1 VGEKPIKPFESK
13 KSGIVLIVSS
23 LLVFGQAKALT
34 LAWDGVT
41 NVPVAGYCVYRGT
54 STRAYAT
61 TNNVGSATQMS
72 VAGLIVGATYFF
84 AVTSYN
90 STGQQSDY
98 SSELS
103 YTVPS
108 PPPPTPVP
116 PAPWQTASIGNLGAN
131 GSVAVSNGVYSV
143 TSAGNISGTADNF
156 NFLYQALSGDGEIK
170 AKIMSIQSPGTAA
183 RTGVMIREAL
193 TSNSKNVFMG
203 ISSASAYRWQRRIST
218 GGNTSSATSGIGILP
233 NIWVR
238 LVRTGNSLTGYK
250 SANGS
255 NWTQVSSRTI
265 SMATNIYIG
274 LAMAS
279 GSSSNLNFSTF
290 SGVSV
295 VP

>member
-1 VGEKPIKPFESK
+1 MALVVRANQNGSHRINKQVESARVPLLRQRRYFCCLQHHKCEVGEKPIKPFESK

-41 NVPVAGYCVYRGT
+41 NVPVAGYCVYRGI

-61 TNNVGSATQMS
+61 TNNVGNATQMS

-84 AVTSYN
+84 AVTSYI

-108 PPPPTPVP
+108 PPPPTPVI

-156 NFLYQALSGDGEIK
+156 NFLYQALSPTFATGRWDERK
-170 AKIMSIQSPGTAA
+170 CPKI
-183 RTGVMIREAL
+183 
-193 TSNSKNVFMG
+193 
-203 ISSASAYRWQRRIST
+203 RI
-218 GGNTSSATSGIGILP
+218 
-233 NIWVR
+233 
-238 LVRTGNSLTGYK
+238 
-250 SANGS
+250 
-255 NWTQVSSRTI
+255 
-265 SMATNIYIG
+265 
-274 LAMAS
+274 
-279 GSSSNLNFSTF
+279 
-290 SGVSV
+290 
-295 VP
+295 